1 MNNQS
6 EKTISMYDGKV
17 FGIEV
22 SAYGKEK
29 GYLDYRTLAH
39 MLEDCILNN
48 SLRAATVGVVGEWEI
63 VAGEFDEAIMQDFII
78 SRYGFD
84 VLREYTDEIVF
95 YNDELGVYI
104 WGVTRWGTGW
114 AYELTDVKLVNM
126 DEEAE

>member
-1 MNNQS
+1 MDNQS
-6 EKTISMYDGKV
+6 EKTIPMYDGKV
-17 FGIEV
+17 FGIKV
-22 SAYGKEK
+22 SAYGREK

-63 VAGEFDEAIMQDFII
+63 VAGEFDESIMQDFII

-84 VLREYTDEIVF
+84 VLRDYTDEIVF
-95 YNDELGVYI
+95 YNEELDVYI

-126 DEEAE
+126 DE

>member
-1 MNNQS
+1 MSNKS
-6 EKTISMYDGKV
+6 EKTIPMYDGKV

-48 SLRAATVGVVGEWEI
+48 SLRSATLGVIGEWEI
-63 VAGEFDEAIMQDFII
+63 VAGEFDEMIMQDFII

-95 YNDELGVYI
+95 YNEELDIYI
-104 WGVTRWGTGW
+104 WGVTHWGTGW

-126 DEEAE
+126 DE

>member
-1 MNNQS
+1 MSKQS
-6 EKTISMYDGKV
+6 ERTISMYDGKV
-17 FGIEV
+17 FGIDV

-48 SLRAATVGVVGEWEI
+48 QLRAATMGVIGEWEI
-63 VAGEFDEAIMQDFII
+63 VAGEFDEMIMQDFII

-84 VLREYTDEIVF
+84 ILREYTDEIVF
-95 YNDELGVYI
+95 YNEELNVYI

-114 AYELTDVKLVNM
+114 AYELTDVKLIDM
-126 DEEAE
+126 DE

>member
-1 MNNQS
+1 
-6 EKTISMYDGKV
+6 MYDGKV
-17 FGIEV
+17 FGINV

-48 SLRAATVGVVGEWEI
+48 TLRSATSGAVGEWDI
-63 VAGEFDEAIMQDFII
+63 VAGEFDETIMQDFII

-95 YNDELGVYI
+95 YNEELDVYI

-114 AYELTDVKLVNM
+114 AYELTNVKLIDM
-126 DEEAE
+126 DE

>member
-1 MNNQS
+1 MGKQS

-17 FGIEV
+17 FGIDV

-48 SLRAATVGVVGEWEI
+48 SLRSATLGVVGEWEI
-63 VAGEFDEAIMQDFII
+63 VAGEFDEMIMQDFII

-84 VLREYTDEIVF
+84 ILKEYTDEIVF
-95 YNDELGVYI
+95 YNEELDVYI

-126 DEEAE
+126 DNE

>member
-1 MNNQS
+1 MNKQS

-17 FGIEV
+17 FGIDV

-48 SLRAATVGVVGEWEI
+48 SLRSATLGVVGEWEI
-63 VAGEFDEAIMQDFII
+63 VAGEFDEMIMQDFII

-84 VLREYTDEIVF
+84 ILKEYTDEIVF
-95 YNDELGVYI
+95 YNEELDVYI

-126 DEEAE
+126 DNE

>member
-1 MNNQS
+1 MGKQS

-17 FGIEV
+17 FGIDV

-39 MLEDCILNN
+39 MLENCILNN
-48 SLRAATVGVVGEWEI
+48 SLRSATLGVVGEWEI
-63 VAGEFDEAIMQDFII
+63 VAGEFDEMIMQDFII

-84 VLREYTDEIVF
+84 ILKEYTDEIVF
-95 YNDELGVYI
+95 YNEELDVYI

-126 DEEAE
+126 DTE